1 MMFLVSMTSRP
12 VTLPRILPH
21 TFMTCPNTS
30 ASLPS
35 SGEAFRMVSV
45 SFLSRS
51 AIFVAHLAMAV
62 TACATTTGVPK
73 PSVHTVSR
81 THEISL
87 PTRSA
92 MRSRTVSL
100 TNATTSP
107 KSITTVLMAPAVV
120 AAPAML
126 SSCSLHE
133 ER

>member
-1 MMFLVSMTSRP
+1 MMFFVSMTSRP
-12 VTLPRILPH
+12 VNLPTILPQ
-21 TFMTCPNTS
+21 TFMIEPKTS

-35 SGEAFRMVSV
+35 SGETLRMLSV
-45 SFLSRS
+45 SFFSRS
-51 AIFVAHLAMAV
+51 AILVAHFPIAA

-73 PSVHTVSR
+73 PSENTVSR
-81 THEISL
+81 TQEMSL

-107 KSITTVLMAPAVV
+107 KIITTMLMALAVV
-120 AAPAML
+120 AAPARD

-133 ER
+133 AR